1 MIDIA
6 FIPQLKTAIQNVID
20 SFTLHVTSS
29 EAFKDEVIANAG
41 GVVPMFLWEY
51 HTRMDAF
58 RHKINIFDAFLY
70 EGVPYGYAQNV
81 TGSINLLTQTQ
92 STITGTSED
101 YFTDTVPRGTTST
114 LNIGLL
120 KEVFI
125 AQPEMGNANF
135 QTFGDTL
142 FVGIRNMA
150 YFIKDGVLV
159 RGIKFDE
166 PYFPSYTEIG
176 TITGAGTAIAT
187 TEKAQRDTTAYF
199 PSVYSTSFCKTFYS
213 APYCYVVYR
222 DRTVKYHVDA

>member
-114 LNIGLL
+114 VNIGLL
-120 KEVFI
+120 KEVFV
-125 AQPEMGNANF
+125 AQPEIRNANF

-150 YFIKDGVLV
+150 YFLEDGVVV

-166 PYFPSYTEIG
+166 PYFPSYAEIG
-176 TITGAGTAIAT
+176 EAPYD
-187 TEKAQRDTTAYF
+187 KAERDTTAPMLF
-199 PSVYSTSFCKTFYS
+199 KTSFCKTFYS

>member
-1 MIDIA
+1 VIDIA

-92 STITGTSED
+92 SAITGTSED
-101 YFTDTVPRGTTST
+101 
-114 LNIGLL
+114 IGLI
-120 KEVFI
+120 KEVLTTQLD
-125 AQPEMGNANF
+125 ANNTNF
-135 QTFGDTL
+135 QTFDDTL
-142 FVGIRNMA
+142 FIGIRNMA
-150 YFIKDGVLV
+150 YFIKDGVVV

-166 PYFPSYTEIG
+166 PYYQTYTEQEDISK
-176 TITGAGTAIAT
+176 AI
-187 TEKAQRDTTAYF
+187 RDTTNPTTAYWN
-199 PSVYSTSFCKTFYS
+199 PLCKTFYS